1 VTATRADGAALPRWP
16 DDVPAVLHVDMDAF
30 FASVEQ
36 LDDPS
41 LRGKALIVGGTSG
54 RGVVAAAS
62 YEVRRFGV
70 RSAMPIRR
78 ALELCPHAICVK
90 PRMARYQ
97 AVSAE
102 VFAVFREFTPEVE
115 GLSVDEAYLDV
126 TASRRLKGDAVAI
139 AAAIKQRIRD
149 RTGLTASVG
158 VAPNKLVAKI
168 ASDLEK
174 PDGLTVVMPQQVH
187 AVLDPL
193 PVARLPGLGRKKGV
207 QVLEAGLRTLGELRV
222 ASDAVLWPL
231 FGHDAP
237 RMRARAGG
245 IDDRGVE
252 PEREEVSISSEET
265 FRDDVAD
272 AALLESALLA
282 LSDRTAGRL
291 RRKGL
296 VAGGLTV
303 KIRRR
308 DFATFTRARQLVP
321 PTADSARLAGTARE
335 LLREWLAAN
344 PGAALRLLGVGV
356 DRLDSPAQPDLFAP
370 AGPPRDPRL
379 DETLDRIRDRF
390 GTAGIVR
397 GGTLRRPR

>member
-1 VTATRADGAALPRWP
+1 
-16 DDVPAVLHVDMDAF
+16 MDAF

-70 RSAMPIRR
+70 RSAMPIRK
-78 ALELCPHAICVK
+78 ALALCPHAICVK

-115 GLSVDEAYLDV
+115 GLSVDEAFLDV

-139 AAAIKQRIRD
+139 AAAIKRRIREH
-149 RTGLTASVG
+149 TGLTASVG

-168 ASDLEK
+168 ASDLDK
-174 PDGLTVVMPQQVH
+174 PDGLTVVLPEQLQ

-193 PVARLPGLGRKKGV
+193 PVSRLPGLGRKKGAEV
-207 QVLEAGLRTLGELRV
+207 VAAGIGTLGELRR
-222 ASDAVLWPL
+222 ASEAALWPL
-231 FGHDAP
+231 FGHDAA
-237 RMRARAGG
+237 RMRSRAAGV
-245 IDDRGVE
+245 DDRSVE
-252 PEREEVSISSEET
+252 PEREEVSVSSEET

-272 AALLESALLA
+272 PTALESALLA
-282 LSDRTAGRL
+282 LSDRTAARL
-291 RRKGL
+291 RGKAL
-296 VAGGLTV
+296 LAGGLTV

-308 DFATFTRARQLVP
+308 DFVTFTRSRQLVP
-321 PTADSARLAGTARE
+321 PTADSARLGALARE
-335 LLREWLAAN
+335 LLREWLATN
-344 PGAALRLLGVGV
+344 PGAALRLLGVGA
-356 DRLDSPAQPDLFAP
+356 DRLETQAQPDLFAP
-370 AGPPRDPRL
+370 PGIPRDPRL
-379 DETLDRIRDRF
+379 DATLDRIRDRF
-390 GTAGIVR
+390 GSDGIVR
-397 GGTLRRPR
+397 GGSLRRRQQSDG